1 MRYIPDIAPSRD
13 LLTKHRKP
21 LSSEVSLGTG
31 SLQEPRSSPSPP
43 PSLGTEARCL
53 RGLHWHP
60 PRLGRGPLPS
70 LGGADS
76 KHRASEHAPSLGSE
90 YSLGTEAVPRLG
102 RRPVYVKPSGGP
114 GPLGPL
120 CFLVFV
126 FSLPPSASEPPGRTL
141 TERSKTLGPVVP
153 RPEAQQRPG

>member
-76 KHRASEHAPSLGSE
+76 KHRASGHAPSLGPDHP
-90 YSLGTEAVPRLG
+90 LGPESVPRLG
-102 RRPVYVKPSGGP
+102 CRPVYVHHVGDCDAWNLQRSCRCFSSSRLSAWGVTFSESFRLGKP
-114 GPLGPL
+114 PLNAVL
-120 CFLVFV
+120 C
-126 FSLPPSASEPPGRTL
+126 GCM
-141 TERSKTLGPVVP
+141 G
-153 RPEAQQRPG
+153 